1 MGIAKKKLPIYIYI
15 YIYRMGK
22 IPVDFEGSQIA
33 LNIVPELCILRAYKL
48 ISHRFSTAKLSG
60 FARLWVS

>member
-1 MGIAKKKLPIYIYI
+1 
-15 YIYRMGK
+15 MGK